1 MKNIAL
7 LGSTGSI
14 GTQTLDV
21 VRANPELFHTAV
33 LAANTSDEQLEQQIR
48 EFSPELAVLADPSA
62 ARRLKERYT
71 GKTRILGGPEGLLEA
86 AAHPAAD
93 TVVTSM
99 MGFAGLAP
107 TMAALEAGKNIA
119 LANKETLVVAGA
131 LVTAKAREKNVAI
144 LPVDSEHCA
153 LFQCLQGEKR
163 DTVEKLILTAS
174 GGPFR
179 GRCREELQRVS
190 IKDCLNHPTWS
201 MGKKITVDSATLVNK
216 GLEVIEA
223 KWLYDAS
230 YDEIQVVV
238 HPQSIVHSMVQYRD
252 GAVMAQLGS
261 TDMKLP
267 IQYALTYPTRM
278 PSAFK
283 RLDFWQMQP
292 LTFEKPDMDTFRGLK
307 LAYAAG
313 RTGGTMPCVM
323 NAANEIAV
331 EAFLAGALGFLQIYD
346 IIEETMAAHSSRND
360 LSLELLYEEDAWAR
374 SHARQ
379 LLRKVR

>member
-21 VRANPELFHTAV
+21 VRANPGLFHTSV
-33 LAANTSDEQLEQQIR
+33 LAANTSDEMLEQQIS
-48 EFSPELAVLADPSA
+48 EFSPELAVLADRTA
-62 ARRLKERYT
+62 AKRLQKRYT
-71 GKTRILGGPEGLLEA
+71 GRTRILGGAEGLLEA
-86 AAHPAAD
+86 AAYPTVD

-107 TMAALEAGKNIA
+107 TMAALDAGKNIA

-131 LVTAKAREKNVAI
+131 LVTAKAREKGVAI

-179 GRCREELQRVS
+179 GRKRDELRTVS
-190 IKDCLNHPTWS
+190 IQDCLNHPTWS

-278 PSAFK
+278 PSAFQ

-292 LTFEKPDMDTFRGLK
+292 LTFEKPDMDTFRGLQ
-307 LAYAAG
+307 LAYTAG

-331 EAFLAGALGFLQIYD
+331 EAFLAGSLGFLGIYD
-346 IIEETMAAHSSRND
+346 IIEETMAAHSSRQD
-360 LSLELLYEEDAWAR
+360 LSLELLFEEDAWAR
-374 SHARQ
+374 SYARQ
-379 LLRKVR
+379 LLQKVR